1 MKTSIFLKNNEQ
13 VDHLLSWFNEQTEDD
28 LEKFFE
34 KTDVF
39 YSTDSIY
46 VSTVIRM
53 FMSEGCIP
61 VHKDICNIE
70 KLYQLTLIKTVPIEI
85 ENLKLKETI
94 IQ

>member
-39 YSTDSIY
+39 YSPDKIY
-46 VSTVIRM
+46 ESTVINRCM
-53 FMSEGCIP
+53 NEGWIP
-61 VHKDICNIE
+61 VHKDISNIE
-70 KLYQLTLIKTVPIEI
+70 KLYQLTLIKTIPIEI

>member
-1 MKTSIFLKNNEQ
+1 MKKSLFLKNNEDVQ
-13 VDHLLSWFNEQTEDD
+13 HFLSWINEQTEDD
-28 LEKFFE
+28 LAQFFE
-34 KTDVF
+34 KTDIF

-53 FMSEGCIP
+53 FMSEGWIP